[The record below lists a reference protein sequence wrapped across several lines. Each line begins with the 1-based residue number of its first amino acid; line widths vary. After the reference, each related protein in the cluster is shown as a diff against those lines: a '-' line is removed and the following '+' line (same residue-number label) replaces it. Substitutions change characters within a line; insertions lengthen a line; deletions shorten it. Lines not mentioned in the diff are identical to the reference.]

1 MRKFGI
7 SAVLFIAISAPCVVD
22 AGVARRQYC
31 EDYYREVFLAARNAV
46 REVGARVVHDDDIGG
61 SIVGK
66 IEAELYG
73 HVIEINV
80 WINRNRD
87 SRGGV
92 ESMWVQVQARFG
104 KKKYKNL
111 DEEEKEQLAMVE
123 DQVMEL
129 ISMGADCGPPQ

>member
-1 MRKFGI
+1 MI
-7 SAVLFIAISAPCVVD
+7 E

-31 EDYYREVFLAARNAV
+31 EDYYREVFLAARHAV
-46 REVGARVVHDDDIGG
+46 REVGARIVHDDDVGG

-111 DEEEKEQLAMVE
+111 DEDEKEQLAMIE

-129 ISMGADCGPPQ
+129 IRMGTDCGPPQ